1 MISEPCSRGPSSKTN
16 ETLST
21 PLIKTTINEHLLVI
35 AIRDASAHEILM
47 DFFSVPKLISLLEIG
62 IFSLD
67 TYQHVLDLAQ

>member
-1 MISEPCSRGPSSKTN
+1 M
-16 ETLST
+16 
-21 PLIKTTINEHLLVI
+21 I